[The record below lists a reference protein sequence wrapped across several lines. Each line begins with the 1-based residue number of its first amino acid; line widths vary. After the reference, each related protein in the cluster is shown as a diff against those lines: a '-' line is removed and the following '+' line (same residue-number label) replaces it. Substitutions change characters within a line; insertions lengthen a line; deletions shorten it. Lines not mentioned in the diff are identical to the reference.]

1 MEKNYIKLEK
11 IDTSTAAKNFAE
23 LLQEDKTYFLN
34 GNWGSGKSTFLQDV
48 NKNKKIKLI
57 TMDFWRLTDNRSMI
71 EVTFSKLHPIF
82 YLVLMRLSLVV
93 FVIVSILM
101 TNVVDL
107 GLGEYFGSEKSVILK
122 IGGLVSLGVAVWN
135 VFKYKSDEL
144 YSFLLT
150 RLHKF
155 SKILVIDDFDRMLE
169 KQQED
174 CYKLFSLINGKLPI
188 IFVGDMT
195 LLYKRGDNYLSKIID
210 RQVELP
216 FVLHSSN
223 IWDSYFHLLE
233 KKFGVYLSENFKKR
247 VKSDQRNLRDRE
259 HFNDYVNKEFFT
271 RRKFGRVQVEQQ
283 LLIIY
288 AYLFYPELYKKM
300 LNNIQIV
307 IEENEKTKL
316 EDFLRKGYT
325 IKELLSEIQKVDN
338 EQYPLSFN
346 KNSMEYFLYEVP
358 MNRTKDELDTLFIE
372 QSDKFIQELLNSDQ
386 KTDFYQY
393 LNNQFA
399 DFSDIQK
406 KSLLNIVINESMKF
420 KNSPSMTLIVQEMYN
435 EIVPPYE
442 RNYPL
447 TKDVISKI
455 VEMWESILKPAGLDQ
470 SEIIYFLKKHRV
482 LSFHNLGCYFH
493 DLDIGCQTF
502 TKYRR
507 KDFLLLTYLASVEKF
522 SKFDSWDSSIWD
534 FINHF
539 NDTEFLSFWTFQS
552 ILSNE
557 YGFDGFNIIPE
568 NKKYILWTG
577 RYMFAPPNDYV
588 SYEKTVILNIR
599 EKLNQMESNG
609 FVFEAKIDELKKPL
623 SMKT

>member
-1 MEKNYIKLEK
+1 
-11 IDTSTAAKNFAE
+11 
-23 LLQEDKTYFLN
+23 
-34 GNWGSGKSTFLQDV
+34 
-48 NKNKKIKLI
+48 
-57 TMDFWRLTDNRSMI
+57 
-71 EVTFSKLHPIF
+71 
-82 YLVLMRLSLVV
+82 
-93 FVIVSILM
+93 M
-101 TNVVDL
+101 TNVVDI

-135 VFKYKSDEL
+135 IFKYKSDEL

-216 FVLHSSN
+216 FALHSSN

-271 RRKFGRVQVEQQ
+271 RRKLGRVQVEQQ

-288 AYLFYPELYKKM
+288 AYLFYPELYKEM

-316 EDFLRKGYT
+316 EDFLRKGRT
-325 IKELLSEIQKVDN
+325 IKELLSEIQKDDN

-358 MNRTKDELDTLFIE
+358 MNRTKDELDTLFVE
-372 QSDKFIQELLNSDQ
+372 QSDEFIQELIISDQ

-420 KNSPSMTLIVQEMYN
+420 KNSPSMTLIVQEKYN

-455 VEMWESILKPAGLDQ
+455 VETWENILKPAGLDQ
-470 SEIIYFLKKHRV
+470 SEIIYFLEKHRV
-482 LSFHNLGCYFH
+482 LSFHDLGCHFH

-539 NDTEFLSFWTFQS
+539 NDVEFLSFWTFQS
-552 ILSNE
+552 ILSIE
-557 YGFDGFNIIPE
+557 YGFDGFDIIPE

-577 RYMFAPPNDYV
+577 RYMFAPPKEYV
-588 SYEKTVILNIR
+588 NYEKTVILNIR

-609 FVFEAKIDELKKPL
+609 FVFEEKVDKR
-623 SMKT
+623 

>member
-1 MEKNYIKLEK
+1 M
-11 IDTSTAAKNFAE
+11 
-23 LLQEDKTYFLN
+23 
-34 GNWGSGKSTFLQDV
+34 
-48 NKNKKIKLI
+48 
-57 TMDFWRLTDNRSMI
+57 
-71 EVTFSKLHPIF
+71 
-82 YLVLMRLSLVV
+82 
-93 FVIVSILM
+93 
-101 TNVVDL
+101 
-107 GLGEYFGSEKSVILK
+107 
-122 IGGLVSLGVAVWN
+122 
-135 VFKYKSDEL
+135 
-144 YSFLLT
+144 
-150 RLHKF
+150 
-155 SKILVIDDFDRMLE
+155 
-169 KQQED
+169 
-174 CYKLFSLINGKLPI
+174 
-188 IFVGDMT
+188 
-195 LLYKRGDNYLSKIID
+195 
-210 RQVELP
+210 
-216 FVLHSSN
+216 
-223 IWDSYFHLLE
+223 
-233 KKFGVYLSENFKKR
+233 
-247 VKSDQRNLRDRE
+247 
-259 HFNDYVNKEFFT
+259 
-271 RRKFGRVQVEQQ
+271 EQQ

-316 EDFLRKGYT
+316 EDFLRKGHT

-346 KNSMEYFLYEVP
+346 KNSIEYFLYEVP
-358 MNRTKDELDTLFIE
+358 MNRTKDELDTLFVE
-372 QSDKFIQELLNSDQ
+372 QSDKFIQELIDSDQ

-420 KNSPSMTLIVQEMYN
+420 KNSPSMTLIVQEKYN

-455 VEMWESILKPAGLDQ
+455 VEMWENILKPAGLDQ
-470 SEIIYFLKKHRV
+470 SEIIYFLEKHRV
-482 LSFHNLGCYFH
+482 LSFHDLGCYFH

-522 SKFDSWDSSIWD
+522 SRFDNWDSSIWNS
-534 FINHF
+534 INHL
-539 NDTEFLSFWTFQS
+539 NDVEFLSFWIFQS

-557 YGFDGFNIIPE
+557 YGFDGFDIIPE

-577 RYMFAPPNDYV
+577 RYMFAPPHDYV

-599 EKLNQMESNG
+599 ERLNQMKSNG
-609 FVFEAKIDELKKPL
+609 FVFEEKIDKLNK
-623 SMKT
+623 S